1 MTVSVPVTNVGTRA
15 GSEVVQC
22 YVAPVA
28 PRLARP
34 PKELKAFG
42 KVALDA
48 GETAVVDLVLD
59 DRAFAYWDPGQ
70 DDWNAVQEFVPKM
83 FNFLSPPVPRRE
95 RGWQVDGGSYEILI
109 GRSSDDIAHRRTVV
123 VPDVASGS

>member
-1 MTVSVPVTNVGTRA
+1 VTNVGPRA

-22 YVAPVA
+22 YVAPVS
-28 PRLARP
+28 PRLTRP

-42 KVALDA
+42 KVALEP
-48 GETAVVDLVLD
+48 GESAMVEFVLD

-70 DDWNAVQEFVPKM
+70 DDWSDVQAFVPEM
-83 FNFLSPPVPRRE
+83 FNVLSPPAPRRV
-95 RGWQVDGGSYEILI
+95 RGWQVDPGSYEILI
-109 GRSSDDIAHRRTVV
+109 GRSSDDIAHRCTVR

>member
-1 MTVSVPVTNVGTRA
+1 MSVPVTNVGSRA

-22 YVAPVA
+22 YVAPES

-42 KVALDA
+42 KVSLEP
-48 GETAVVDLVLD
+48 GETAIVEFVLD

-70 DDWNAVQEFVPKM
+70 DDWNDVQAFVPEM
-83 FNFLSPPVPRRE
+83 FSFLAPPAPRRT
-95 RGWQVDGGSYEILI
+95 RGWQVDPGSYEILI
-109 GRSSDDIAHRRTVV
+109 GRSSADIAHSRTIQ